1 VFRGYYKDEEKTREA
16 LDKDGWLHSGDIG
29 KWTETGAIQITD
41 RKKHIFKLA
50 QGEYVAP
57 EKVENVY
64 CRSPLV
70 AQAYLHGDS
79 MQSACVA
86 IVVPDEE
93 ELMVW
98 AKKKNIPGTFEEL
111 CKNEVWSCD
120 VLAGHYIEHH
130 LRYGGVMF
138 QNGINCMMC

>member
-1 VFRGYYKDEEKTREA
+1 MTSA
-16 LDKDGWLHSGDIG
+16 LLLSFFPLYSLHSPFLFPSLTPPHSLSPISPPPPPPP
-29 KWTETGAIQITD
+29 T
-41 RKKHIFKLA
+41 

-138 QNGINCMMC
+138 QNGMMC